1 MSELVAEPA
10 GQSEQLDK
18 QLDTFSAES
27 DDDFGDFEE
36 VDQGDS
42 GVYSNDL
49 SANKEGRIRSY
60 SGNFATIAA
69 DISQNLDKIFNE
81 SKGNSENEYKDSFL
95 FDERAD
101 QIFNRLIS
109 EEDDYLSPFI
119 WKQSMIYKQV
129 LLNLE
134 IEPRAHVTYAKR
146 QLPSANG
153 SRKEFKNLYDFLKSS
168 STNAELD
175 KLLLQVPDFSQLG
188 IDKDGEEYNQII
200 NNTTS
205 TISEAKKL
213 LRSGSVSELINL
225 KERLL
230 KLVSV
235 WDVKSHDINED
246 NELFSSYVENLIGNT
261 LKKRREKR
269 QAKASKSKKRLK

>member
-81 SKGNSENEYKDSFL
+81 SKGNSENEYKDIFL

-153 SRKEFKNLYDFLKSS
+153 SRKESKNLYDFLKSS

>member
-1 MSELVAEPA
+1 
-10 GQSEQLDK
+10 
-18 QLDTFSAES
+18 
-27 DDDFGDFEE
+27 
-36 VDQGDS
+36 
-42 GVYSNDL
+42 
-49 SANKEGRIRSY
+49 
-60 SGNFATIAA
+60 
-69 DISQNLDKIFNE
+69 
-81 SKGNSENEYKDSFL
+81 
-95 FDERAD
+95 
-101 QIFNRLIS
+101 
-109 EEDDYLSPFI
+109 
-119 WKQSMIYKQV
+119 MIYKQV

>member
-153 SRKEFKNLYDFLKSS
+153 SRKESKNLYDFLKSS

-230 KLVSV
+230 KLVAV

>member
-1 MSELVAEPA
+1 MSELVSEPA

-153 SRKEFKNLYDFLKSS
+153 SRKESKNLYDFLKSS

-230 KLVSV
+230 KLVAV

>member
-153 SRKEFKNLYDFLKSS
+153 SRKESKNLYDFLKSS

>member
-81 SKGNSENEYKDSFL
+81 SKGNSENEYKDIFL

-153 SRKEFKNLYDFLKSS
+153 SRKESKNLYDFLKSS

-230 KLVSV
+230 KLVAV